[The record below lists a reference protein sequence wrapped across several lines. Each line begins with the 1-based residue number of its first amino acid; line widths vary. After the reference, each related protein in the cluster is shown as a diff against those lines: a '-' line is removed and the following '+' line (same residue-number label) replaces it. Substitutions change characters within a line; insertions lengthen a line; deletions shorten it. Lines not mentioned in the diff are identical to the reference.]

1 MNVVSDDWRER
12 EARYRMMSNTSI
24 GGNRK
29 REGGMDEMA
38 KV

>member
-12 EARYRMMSNTSI
+12 EARHRMMSNI